1 MISLIFASITLLVMI
16 MASITAYK
24 KAPKDAQFPMQTGLN
39 GEVNWRAPKII
50 AVSFFPALTAL
61 IFALFFVIL
70 PPSSKDV
77 SPFILPTLIGTNAVI
92 LLSIHASFLYF
103 EVHDVQKTAEMTE
116 YRKIEE

>member
-1 MISLIFASITLLVMI
+1 MI

-39 GEVNWRAPKII
+39 GEVSWRAPKII
-50 AVSFFPALTAL
+50 AVSFFPALTVL
-61 IFALFFVIL
+61 IYTLFFIIL

-92 LLSIHASFLYF
+92 LLGIHASFLYF
-103 EVHDVQKTAEMTE
+103 GFHDVQKTAEMTE